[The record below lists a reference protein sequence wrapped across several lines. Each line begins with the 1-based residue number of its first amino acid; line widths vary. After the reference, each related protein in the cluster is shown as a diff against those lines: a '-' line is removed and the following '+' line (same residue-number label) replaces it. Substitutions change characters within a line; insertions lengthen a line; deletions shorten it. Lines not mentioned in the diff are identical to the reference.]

1 MLQSGFRLATLKGR
15 GEGRVVRHWV
25 RGLVWAAAPCGSTTT
40 PHPPISLSLRTD
52 TGAQGPH
59 YKCGGQ
65 HHYNQEAIRM
75 KVIAGMDVGKTS
87 LDVSVS
93 AGPVRRFENTPAGFA
108 VLGAWLTRQGATE
121 VVCEPTGGY
130 ERAAVRWLQRTGV
143 SVHVAHPNRV
153 RSFVR
158 AARHQAK
165 TDALDAQMLA
175 RYGAVFP
182 MPRWLAKEADREELQ
197 DLLRRRKPLVQ
208 QRVQESQRLD
218 KGLTEGATPPLS
230 AISSGS
236 TKRLHRWRKPTGRR

>member
-1 MLQSGFRLATLKGR
+1 
-15 GEGRVVRHWV
+15 
-25 RGLVWAAAPCGSTTT
+25 
-40 PHPPISLSLRTD
+40 
-52 TGAQGPH
+52 
-59 YKCGGQ
+59 
-65 HHYNQEAIRM
+65 M

-87 LDVSVS
+87 LDGSVS

-153 RSFVR
+153 HSFVR
-158 AARHQAK
+158 AAGHQAK
-165 TDALDAQMLA
+165 TDALDARMLA

-182 MPRWLAKEADREELQ
+182 GPRPVAKEADREELQ
-197 DLLRRRKPLVQ
+197 DLLRRRKQLVQ

-218 KGLTEGATPPLS
+218 KGPTEEACTSIERHLQWLDEEI
-230 AISSGS
+230 AQVEEAHRAAVKNNGS
-236 TKRLHRWRKPTGRR
+236 LECTGRRETDRGDTGGVSAGVRAMGYFTTQGSRASCPRSQTQRQHFQALDLYIASMSKYI